1 MELFNKAICLATRA
15 HSGDKRKCCSLPYI
29 VHPMEAAAIVASM
42 TEKEEV
48 LCAAMLHDVVEDA
61 GITIDEIRAE
71 FGDRVAFLVAS
82 ETEDKMPH
90 LSAENSWIARK
101 QAAVDH
107 LRACDDIDVKML
119 YLGDK
124 LSNLRSMYRG
134 KQLEGEAFWRHFH
147 QQDPEKHHWYY
158 RSIADAIS
166 ELSGFLAWQELDRLI
181 RHLFNEEAPKEH
193 A

>member
-1 MELFNKAICLATRA
+1 MELFNKAIELATRA
-15 HSGDKRKCCSLPYI
+15 HSGDKRKCCNLPYI

-61 GITIDEIRAE
+61 GVTLDEIRAA
-71 FGDRVAFLVAS
+71 FGDRIAFLVES
-82 ETEDKMPH
+82 ETENKRPDLPAKD
-90 LSAENSWIARK
+90 SWIIRK
-101 QAAVDH
+101 QEAVDH
-107 LRACDDIDVKML
+107 LRACDDADVKML

-134 KQLEGEAFWRHFH
+134 YQLEGDAFWNHFH
-147 QQDPEKHHWYY
+147 QKDPEKHHWYY

-166 ELSGFLAWQELDRLI
+166 ELSGYLAWQELDRLI
-181 RHLFNEEAPKEH
+181 CILFGEE
-193 A
+193 